1 VIVAAERTGTRAVTG
16 ARGAY
21 IDALAETGVGMVC
34 ILDRQGRIVAFD
46 EGCERATGFR
56 ADEVVGRDARDVVI
70 PPDEADAFA
79 EFLDDVW
86 ETGHS
91 SPQVGHWLT
100 RDGELR
106 LISWSN
112 RPIASADGTVRELF
126 TVGIDLTERERANAE
141 LQAVHEELARRLY
154 ELEQLAEE
162 QSRLRK
168 VSLLVAGEAPPVVIF
183 DAVAG
188 EIARLL
194 DVDTATVVRYEDDGA
209 ATVVGTHG
217 NVDAPGFATGSRIA
231 LTDDSAVAR
240 VFRSGEPARI
250 ESYEDLDGTVSTV
263 MRAHGYRTA
272 AAAPVTV
279 VGRLWGAV
287 VVVAADEDAL
297 AHDVTERRLGAFAQ
311 LVSLAIA
318 SADAREQL
326 LASRK
331 RLVQVGDE
339 ERRRLERDLHDGA
352 QQRLVT
358 LAQRLYLAQKYLASD
373 VDATAKQ
380 LEICVTEVREAIDD
394 LRRLAQGLH
403 PPVLREAGLRPALWA
418 LAGRSHVPVTLGDFE
433 DDRFSPEIEVAAY
446 FMVSEALAN
455 VAKHARA
462 ESARIDVKRVGGCLV
477 VQVADD
483 GGGGANP
490 SRGSGL
496 AGLVDR
502 VEAVGGSLAITSTH
516 AGTTLRAEFPL
527 A

>member
-1 VIVAAERTGTRAVTG
+1 MAAEQSMSRAVTG

-34 ILDRQGRIVAFD
+34 VLDRSGRIVVFD
-46 EGCERATGFR
+46 EGCERSTGFR
-56 ADEVVGRDARDVVI
+56 ASDVVGRDALDVVI
-70 PPDEADAFA
+70 PPDEADAFRR
-79 EFLDDVW
+79 FLEDVW

-100 RDGELR
+100 RDGDRR

-112 RPIASADGTVRELF
+112 RPIVSPDGRVDQLF

-154 ELEQLAEE
+154 EFEQLAEE

-168 VSLLVAGEAPPVVIF
+168 VALLVAGEAPPAVIF

-194 DVDTATVVRYEDDGA
+194 GVEAATVVRYENDETA
-209 ATVVGTHG
+209 LVVGRFG
-217 NVDAPGFATGSRIA
+217 SVDSPGFATGSRIE
-231 LTDDSAVAR
+231 LRDDSAVSR
-240 VFRSGEPARI
+240 VFRTGVPARV
-250 ESYEDLDGTVSTV
+250 ERYDDLDGGVSQR
-263 MRAHGYRTA
+263 MRAQGYRTA

-279 VGRLWGAV
+279 AGRLWGAV
-287 VVVAADEDAL
+287 VVVAVDADAL
-297 AHDVTERRLGAFAQ
+297 SPDATERRLAAFAQ
-311 LVSLAIA
+311 IVSLALA

-331 RLVQVGDE
+331 RLVQVADE

-358 LAQRLYLAQKYLASD
+358 LAQRLYLAQKYLSGD
-373 VDATAKQ
+373 TDAATEQ
-380 LEICVTEVREAIDD
+380 LDICVVEVREAIDD

-433 DDRFSPEIEVAAY
+433 DDRYPAEIEVAAY
-446 FMVSEALAN
+446 FLVSEALAN
-455 VAKHARA
+455 VAKHAGA
-462 ESARIDVKRVGGCLV
+462 ESARIDVKRAGSCLV
-477 VQVADD
+477 VQITDD
-483 GGGGANP
+483 GRGGANP
-490 SRGSGL
+490 ARGSGIS
-496 AGLVDR
+496 GLVDR
-502 VEAVGGSLAITSTH
+502 VEAVGGSLAITSTN
-516 AGTTLRAEFPL
+516 AGTTLRAEFPVD
-527 A
+527 